1 MYIRANPN
9 PDNELV
15 GDCVVRALSIA
26 LGREWQDVYIDL
38 CLQGLVLSDMPSSN
52 RVWKTYLQ
60 KNGFTP
66 EIIPNSCPDCYTVRD
81 FAQDHPTGTYIIGT
95 GTHAIAAINGDYYDT
110 WDSGNEIPLFYFY
123 RE

>member
-60 KNGFTP
+60 KNGFNRSA
-66 EIIPNSCPDCYTVRD
+66 IPNSCPDCYTVRD